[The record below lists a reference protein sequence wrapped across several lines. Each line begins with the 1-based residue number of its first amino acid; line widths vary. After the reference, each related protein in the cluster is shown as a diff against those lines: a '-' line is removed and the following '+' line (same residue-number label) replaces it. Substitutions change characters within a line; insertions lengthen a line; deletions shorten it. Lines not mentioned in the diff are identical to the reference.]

1 MADFL
6 VPGYG
11 DKNRAFVQAI
21 LGRNTFT
28 WGSAQ
33 TLIAAIS
40 SAHSGQ
46 EVPIDSINQEDL
58 ESYITLANR
67 ALSPLDLEIRSTL
80 HQTSRNRVYALV
92 NVASDPMTQL
102 ATTYS
107 ADEIN
112 FVKKM
117 LDTMFNSNNRG
128 RTEAMC
134 ISSIEVVQLS
144 SKSTAKKLT
153 GNEVEDLVRN
163 LELEGWLEKSD
174 AGFYALSPRAL
185 MELKGW
191 LAETYNDVDEED
203 MDEEEAAS
211 RRKIKSCHACK
222 EIITTGQRC
231 ARRECPFRLHD
242 ICIQNF
248 FRTQRSQVCPL
259 CQTAWDGKHYV
270 GEKAFTTSDRYTG
283 RNRNR
288 ATGGRPS
295 AVRDNEAA
303 QEEEDEESEGEA

>member
-40 SAHSGQ
+40 SVHSGQ
-46 EVPIDSINQEDL
+46 EVPIDSIDQEDL

-80 HQTSRNRVYALV
+80 HQTTRNRVYALV

-102 ATTYS
+102 ATTHS

-117 LDTMFNSNNRG
+117 LDTMFKTNNRG

-144 SKSTAKKLT
+144 SKSTRRETQVQPEGQGAQPVQKKLT

-191 LAETYNDVDEED
+191 LVETYNDVDEED

-222 EIITTGQRC
+222 EIITTVSSIFVQTDPLTTAGPTLRTPGVSIQTPRY
-231 ARRECPFRLHD
+231 LHTELLP
-242 ICIQNF
+242 N
-248 FRTQRSQVCPL
+248 
-259 CQTAWDGKHYV
+259 TAIAGLSVVPDSV
-270 GEKAFTTSDRYTG
+270 GR
-283 RNRNR
+283 
-288 ATGGRPS
+288 
-295 AVRDNEAA
+295 
-303 QEEEDEESEGEA
+303 